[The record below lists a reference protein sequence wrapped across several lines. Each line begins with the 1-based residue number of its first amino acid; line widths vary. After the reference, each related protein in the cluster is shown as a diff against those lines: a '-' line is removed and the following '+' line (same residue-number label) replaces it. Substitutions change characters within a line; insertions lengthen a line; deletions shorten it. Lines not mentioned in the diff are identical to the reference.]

1 MYIYIYIYIYFYNYI
16 MDIARNCALQGPI
29 NGVIHELG
37 KTAVEIIRTRP
48 IV

>member
-1 MYIYIYIYIYFYNYI
+1 MYTYIYIYNYI
-16 MDIARNCALQGPI
+16 MDIARNCALQWPI

-48 IV
+48 VV